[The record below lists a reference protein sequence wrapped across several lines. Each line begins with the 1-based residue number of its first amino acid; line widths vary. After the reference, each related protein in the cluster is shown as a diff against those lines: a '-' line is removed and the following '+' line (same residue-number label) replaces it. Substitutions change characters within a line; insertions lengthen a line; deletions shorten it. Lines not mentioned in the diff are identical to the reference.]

1 LIHAQPDQ
9 PSNAVQL
16 DIDIEAMKKLYG
28 TRGYMAASIQPD
40 PEQDDTNSTV
50 RYVLHI
56 QEGEVYSMGD
66 LDIRGLDARMAARL
80 EDDWKLR
87 GGDPYDSSYPRQFL
101 DREDKE
107 ISIMSDW
114 DASVRESLNQKE
126 HTVDVTLRFNQKP
139 R

>member
-1 LIHAQPDQ
+1 M
-9 PSNAVQL
+9 AVVIL
-16 DIDIEAMKKLYG
+16 P
-28 TRGYMAASIQPD
+28 YM
-40 PEQDDTNSTV
+40 EMDDANSTV
-50 RYVLHI
+50 NYALRI
-56 QEGEVYSMGD
+56 QEGDVYSMGD
-66 LDIRGLDARMAARL
+66 LDIRGLDSRMTARL
-80 EDDWKLR
+80 EDDWRLR
-87 GGDPYDSSYPRQFL
+87 SGDPYDSSYPRQFL